1 MKSGMRWFFGL
12 KGVTCFN
19 CGGKDHLGMQYRRP
33 NLDACLRNPD
43 VEFQEIDKAG
53 GTISL

>member
-19 CGGKDHLGMQYRRP
+19 CGGKDHLGMQYDRP